1 MGAGAGAGAGA
12 GCGVM
17 SCWKRTKVAH
27 YVCLLHNVPLLIIC
41 LSAI

>member
-1 MGAGAGAGAGA
+1 MGAGAGAGA

-27 YVCLLHNVPLLIIC
+27 NVFLLHNVPFLIIS
-41 LSAI
+41 LSAV